1 MEHYK
6 FCLEYFPYI
15 FAIIHFPFFAVLL
28 PVKFMFLLALFS
40 RPFYFKYGLYQAKKN
55 QEVEFSKI
63 LNW

>member
-1 MEHYK
+1 MSIN
-6 FCLEYFPYI
+6 C
-15 FAIIHFPFFAVLL
+15 IHWLDYNFVVSLLCLL